1 MSAKNHVENLSTKGF
16 NKLSKL
22 TALQSA
28 DTGDTTGMLRG
39 IRGIKGI
46 KGSPV
51 VGVKKVEVGAGA
63 NINQKIHDDSESL
76 DFWRDKPESII
87 YVNYALEEDCLAIIN
102 QGKVAIESK
111 KEGFLQNIPVG
122 N

>member
-28 DTGDTTGMLRG
+28 DTGDTTGMLR
-39 IRGIKGI
+39 GI

-102 QGKVAIESK
+102 QADIHPIDKSR
-111 KEGFLQNIPVG
+111 GF
-122 N
+122 